1 MFALIAWTSLIIH
14 LGNVTASISGK
25 SGHAFIVY
33 RGLDIFKS
41 KEIPISAFAIKL

>member
-1 MFALIAWTSLIIH
+1 MSAFIAWTSLIIQ

-33 RGLDIFKS
+33 RDFPVQISPKS
-41 KEIPISAFAIKL
+41 SDKCFLS